1 MDLASVS
8 SSREYVLDL
17 QFSLAL
23 NAGENP
29 RTDPA
34 ELRSFPSFSRLLCF
48 PSFCQL
54 VYAVARR
61 IVVAASSADDGHGR
75 WTAAAQLKLED
86 YVAALASSE
95 KALSLAIPAD
105 PRRVKA
111 LYRKGDAQLGLGRV
125 AEAKDTLTMAYRLDS
140 TNKQV
145 SDLLKRIIKAQ
156 VRQKR
161 WRRHLWSTRPSSRDQ
176 MPRLLKR
183 MVYQAVG

>member
-1 MDLASVS
+1 MPV
-8 SSREYVLDL
+8 RT
-17 QFSLAL
+17 LAL
-23 NAGENP
+23 ILLSYRLFVAF
-29 RTDPA
+29 
-34 ELRSFPSFSRLLCF
+34 LRLLCF

-61 IVVAASSADDGHGR
+61 IVVAASSAAYDGHGR

-95 KALSLAIPAD
+95 KALSLIRRQLWRRIVRPAD

-156 VRQKR
+156 VRQKQ
-161 WRRHLWSTRPSSRDQ
+161 WSG
-176 MPRLLKR
+176 RL
-183 MVYQAVG
+183 

>member
-1 MDLASVS
+1 MPV
-8 SSREYVLDL
+8 RI
-17 QFSLAL
+17 LAL
-23 NAGENP
+23 ILLSYRLFVAF
-29 RTDPA
+29 
-34 ELRSFPSFSRLLCF
+34 LRLLCF

-61 IVVAASSADDGHGR
+61 IVVAASSAAYDGHGW

-86 YVAALASSE
+86 HTAALASSE
-95 KALSLAIPAD
+95 KALGKMTD
-105 PRRVKA
+105 PGDLRQVKA
-111 LYRKGDAQLGLGRV
+111 LYRKGAALLSLGRV

-161 WRRHLWSTRPSSRDQ
+161 WSGHL
-176 MPRLLKR
+176 
-183 MVYQAVG
+183 

>member
-1 MDLASVS
+1 MPV
-8 SSREYVLDL
+8 RI
-17 QFSLAL
+17 LAL
-23 NAGENP
+23 ILLSYRLFVAF
-29 RTDPA
+29 
-34 ELRSFPSFSRLLCF
+34 LRLLCF

-61 IVVAASSADDGHGR
+61 IVVAASSADDGHGW

-95 KALSLAIPAD
+95 KALSLIRRQLWRRIVRPAD

-161 WRRHLWSTRPSSRDQ
+161 WSGHL
-176 MPRLLKR
+176 
-183 MVYQAVG
+183 

>member
-1 MDLASVS
+1 MPV
-8 SSREYVLDL
+8 RT
-17 QFSLAL
+17 LAL
-23 NAGENP
+23 ILLSY
-29 RTDPA
+29 R
-34 ELRSFPSFSRLLCF
+34 LLVVFLRLLCF

-54 VYAVARR
+54 VYVVARR

-86 YVAALASSE
+86 HVAALASSE

>member
-23 NAGENP
+23 NAGKNS

-34 ELRSFPSFSRLLCF
+34 ELLSFLPFLRLLCF

-86 YVAALASSE
+86 HAAALASSE
-95 KALSLAIPAD
+95 KALSLATD
-105 PRRVKA
+105 PGDLRQVKA

-161 WRRHLWSTRPSSRDQ
+161 WNGHL
-176 MPRLLKR
+176 
-183 MVYQAVG
+183 